1 MSDGDYIDMADDA
14 FMALLKNMLK
24 KSFDAAYKDDH
35 FTSFYE
41 LTYKYMIARETTFE
55 SKNKF
60 YSYLKR
66 LTQIHFYQ
74 QIHNN
79 HRRDKRM
86 ITESKAISG
95 LITGHLQSGS
105 TKGVMSQ
112 GFEFYGHPR
121 FSDGGNAEKNFAVA
135 HDLAMMLSRLSDD
148 DRALIDLVSH
158 DLKYTDIADRM
169 GWKDNTTFTR
179 IMRLKHKL
187 REIWIEVYA

>member
-1 MSDGDYIDMADDA
+1 MNDGDHVDMADDA

-24 KSFDAAYKDDH
+24 KSFDSAYKDDH

-41 LTYKYMIARETTFE
+41 LTYKYMIARETIFE

-86 ITESKAISG
+86 ITESRAVSG
-95 LITGHLQSGS
+95 LITGHIQSGS
-105 TKGVMSQ
+105 TKAVMSQ

-121 FSDGGNAEKNFAVA
+121 FSDGGNAEIHFAVA
-135 HDLAMMLSRLSDD
+135 HDLAMMLSHLSDD

>member
-41 LTYKYMIARETTFE
+41 LTYKYMIARETIFE

-86 ITESKAISG
+86 ITESKAVSG
-95 LITGHLQSGS
+95 LITGHIQSGS
-105 TKGVMSQ
+105 TKAVMSQ

-121 FSDGGNAEKNFAVA
+121 FSDGGHTEKNFAIA

-158 DLKYTDIADRM
+158 DLKYTDIADLM

>member
-1 MSDGDYIDMADDA
+1 MTDGDYIDMADDG

-41 LTYKYMIARETTFE
+41 LTYKYMIARETKFE
-55 SKNKF
+55 SKDRF

-86 ITESKAISG
+86 ITESRATSG

-105 TKGVMSQ
+105 TKGVTAG

-121 FSDGGNAEKNFAVA
+121 FSDGGKAENNFAVA
-135 HDLAMMLSRLSDD
+135 HDLAMMLSKLSDD
-148 DRALIDLVSH
+148 DKRLIDLVSH
-158 DLKYTDIADRM
+158 DLKYTDIADLM

-187 REIWIEVYA
+187 REIWIEGYA

>member
-1 MSDGDYIDMADDA
+1 MTDGDHVDMADHD
-14 FMALLKNMLK
+14 FMALLKNMIK
-24 KSFDAAYKDDH
+24 KSFDSAYKDDH

-41 LTYKYMIARETTFE
+41 LTYKYMIAKETVFE
-55 SKNKF
+55 SKNRF

-74 QIHNN
+74 QIQNT

-86 ITESKAISG
+86 ITESMAMSG
-95 LITGHLQSGS
+95 LITGHAQSGS
-105 TKGVMSQ
+105 TKGLVLG
-112 GFEFYGHPR
+112 GFEYYGHPR
-121 FSDGGNAEKNFAVA
+121 FSDGGNAEKNFAIA

-148 DRALIDLVSH
+148 DKQLIDLVSQ
-158 DLKYTDIADRM
+158 DLKHRDIAKLM

-187 REIWIEVYA
+187 KEIWIEAYA

>member
-24 KSFDAAYKDDH
+24 KSFDSAYKDDH

-41 LTYKYMIARETTFE
+41 LTYKYMIARETIFE

-86 ITESKAISG
+86 ITESRALSG
-95 LITGHLQSGS
+95 LVTGHLQSGS
-105 TKGVMSQ
+105 TKGVMAQ

-121 FSDGGNAEKNFAVA
+121 FSDGGNAENNFAVA
-135 HDLAMMLSRLSDD
+135 HDLAMMLSHLSDD
-148 DRALIDLVSH
+148 DKRLIDLVSH
-158 DLKYTDIADRM
+158 DLKYTDIADLM